1 MILKIIIKLNLTVG
15 KNGMGQA
22 QSQSVG
28 GDCSDCYG
36 GTERGELENLK
47 IKNIFCE

>member
-1 MILKIIIKLNLTVG
+1 MFLKINITLNSTVG

-36 GTERGELENLK
+36 GTERGELINL
-47 IKNIFCE
+47 N

>member
-1 MILKIIIKLNLTVG
+1 MLHSDG

-22 QSQSVG
+22 QSQSMG

-36 GTERGELENLK
+36 SGEG
-47 IKNIFCE
+47 IISNIRVWRHDLTFFN

>member
-1 MILKIIIKLNLTVG
+1 MLKSKSSFKDG

-22 QSQSVG
+22 QSQSMG

-36 GTERGELENLK
+36 NINDYFILK
-47 IKNIFCE
+47 NWI